1 MVIRRESKSRTRN
14 FLRMSCEFMRSCV
27 RLFRRVPASP
37 HKCQEIPWRATE
49 AAELVEFAL
58 LLPIL
63 LVMVVGLLDFATA
76 YNLKQKLANA
86 AREGARMGSS
96 QPTCDLSTSTPASVQ
111 SIKDDVT
118 TYLQQAGVNTSFI
131 AATMTYST
139 ASPCTATYYTSSGG
153 TNYGLKIERCIPIV
167 DASGMTLSETHV
179 TLTYPYDWTYGFN
192 HIIQLLIPSATGI
205 AQIGIETDAIMAN
218 LEGC

>member
-1 MVIRRESKSRTRN
+1 MLRKKHKRKPGDLVHRTSR
-14 FLRMSCEFMRSCV
+14 FVCSLLGRSSQAGAGPQ
-27 RLFRRVPASP
+27 RSP
-37 HKCQEIPWRATE
+37 RFSWRSAE

-96 QPTCDLSTSTPASVQ
+96 MQRADLSQSNPASIQ
-111 SIKDDVT
+111 AMKDDVV
-118 TYLQQAGVNTSFI
+118 TYLQQAGVDTSFI
-131 AATMTYST
+131 SSTGTYVNT
-139 ASPCTATYYTSSGG
+139 PPYEATYYSSTG
-153 TNYGLKIERCIPIV
+153 TPNYGLKIERYV
-167 DASGMTLSETHV
+167 SMTSGGTTLYICRV

-192 HIIQLLIPSATGI
+192 HIIKLLIPSATSSSV
-205 AQIGIETDAIMAN
+205 IGIEADATMQEI
-218 LEGC
+218 GG